1 MLGECDESAT
11 REKKKTCQASPNL
24 VVGIQALQPEN
35 KALELAVG

>member
-1 MLGECDESAT
+1 MSNESAT
-11 REKKKTCQASPNL
+11 GKKKKTCQASTNL